1 MYEFFFRAVVNLV
14 KGKHR
19 AVRVKAASA
28 LEALAD
34 NNHESQMKFL
44 ELDAPT
50 ALIRLLKV

>member
-1 MYEFFFRAVVNLV
+1 MCTNFFRAVVNLV